1 MPGMDGLE
9 LQRLPANADYR
20 IHIFSSPGTRVTMSK
35 EGRHARVRDLG
46 DPYRNSPYLEG
57 VPWPDLPTQQTVV
70 TSDLVEF
77 P

>member
-1 MPGMDGLE
+1 MNLTNREAINLFRMAMD
-9 LQRLPANADYR
+9 P
-20 IHIFSSPGTRVTMSK
+20 
-35 EGRHARVRDLG
+35 DLG